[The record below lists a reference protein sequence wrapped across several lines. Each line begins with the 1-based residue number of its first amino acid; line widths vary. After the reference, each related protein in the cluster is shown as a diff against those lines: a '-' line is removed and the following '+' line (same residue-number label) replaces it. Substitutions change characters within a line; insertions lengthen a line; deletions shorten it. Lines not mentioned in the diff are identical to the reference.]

1 MIFTND
7 AVSFENDIQS
17 GTSIEDGISHYITSI
32 QKSLN
37 KTLTAYPPA
46 NTLEVN
52 ENLSELVKKFQ
63 EQLTEYSE
71 AISENANAS
80 FAAAENAGSDI
91 GAALLVSLMETFGFE
106 AAEDKIK
113 EAGNNS
119 TLKSVAALDTATLIV
134 SSASPVF

>member
-1 MIFTND
+1 M
-7 AVSFENDIQS
+7 
-17 GTSIEDGISHYITSI
+17 
-32 QKSLN
+32 N

-46 NTLEVN
+46 NALEVN

-80 FAAAENAGSDI
+80 FDSAENAGSDI
-91 GAALLVSLMETFGFE
+91 GAALLLSLMETFGFE

-119 TLKSVAALDTATLIV
+119 TLKTVAALDAATLIV